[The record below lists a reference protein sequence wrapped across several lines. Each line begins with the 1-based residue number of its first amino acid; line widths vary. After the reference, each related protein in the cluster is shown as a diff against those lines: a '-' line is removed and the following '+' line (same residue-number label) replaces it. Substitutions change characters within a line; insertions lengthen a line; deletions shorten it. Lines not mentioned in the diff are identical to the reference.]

1 MDIEVIEVE
10 VDDQA
15 QTAALGALSD
25 AQAAKAL
32 RRETERAPS
41 PRIGAPR
48 AKSAPAKKADGTQEV
63 ELGDVLEVMQKM
75 GTQETSVQLA
85 ATPVESAPK
94 QIAAAPVAAPVAINP
109 NATVEVRPG
118 DVLEEIVL
126 DEPAPIQVQTE
137 PMQAPVA
144 AAPALAEYVP
154 QPIPQAASSQ
164 SDLASTRVRSPAGPS
179 RGPLAQFS
187 VDDEVAPFASDTVDI
202 PLDRVPGLPIWM
214 QIKGKPGV
222 AIVGGAIGACVLIGA
237 LAIGMH
243 IHNSDDTDAQTDT
256 KTTTT
261 SNATMNMNH
270 DDPSAEIPPPPAT
283 PDVPSVSI
291 NDLKKDG
298 KAAPADAFDTDSAPV
313 SHSWAPASHHSHAS
327 HHSDAAAATPATF
340 VSQKHATAK
349 QPQGF
354 GLIRTWI
361 AARGEPIAV
370 DGKVVGT
377 APSPVRVACGPHKVA
392 IGSEVVQA
400 NVPCDGAVTVG
411 SPDHKK

>member
-126 DEPAPIQVQTE
+126 D
-137 PMQAPVA
+137 
-144 AAPALAEYVP
+144 
-154 QPIPQAASSQ
+154 
-164 SDLASTRVRSPAGPS
+164 
-179 RGPLAQFS
+179 
-187 VDDEVAPFASDTVDI
+187 
-202 PLDRVPGLPIWM
+202 
-214 QIKGKPGV
+214 
-222 AIVGGAIGACVLIGA
+222 
-237 LAIGMH
+237 
-243 IHNSDDTDAQTDT
+243 
-256 KTTTT
+256 
-261 SNATMNMNH
+261 
-270 DDPSAEIPPPPAT
+270 
-283 PDVPSVSI
+283 
-291 NDLKKDG
+291 
-298 KAAPADAFDTDSAPV
+298 
-313 SHSWAPASHHSHAS
+313 
-327 HHSDAAAATPATF
+327 
-340 VSQKHATAK
+340 
-349 QPQGF
+349 
-354 GLIRTWI
+354 
-361 AARGEPIAV
+361 
-370 DGKVVGT
+370 
-377 APSPVRVACGPHKVA
+377 
-392 IGSEVVQA
+392 
-400 NVPCDGAVTVG
+400 
-411 SPDHKK
+411 